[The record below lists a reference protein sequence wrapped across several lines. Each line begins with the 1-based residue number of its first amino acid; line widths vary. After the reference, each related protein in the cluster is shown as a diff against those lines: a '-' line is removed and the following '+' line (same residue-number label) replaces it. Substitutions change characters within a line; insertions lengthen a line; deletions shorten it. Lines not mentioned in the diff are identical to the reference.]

1 MHGLIEQE
9 QVVVEEVDV
18 PREEE
23 SKENADNAPGSRQ
36 LLHSSNS

>member
-23 SKENADNAPGSRQ
+23 SKEKPHWHEAEVEAVV
-36 LLHSSNS
+36 